1 VRRRSPETDAPW
13 QTTPTARDDGG
24 ARARQLAREPLCRAC
39 QVDGQVTAAREV
51 DHVVRIEEGGEAWGP
66 ANLQSLCKAHHSLKT
81 AQYDLKGKDWRQW
94 ETRGLY
100 S

>member
-1 VRRRSPETDAPW
+1 MHHGRLLLQHETMA
-13 QTTPTARDDGG
+13 

-39 QVDGQVTAAREV
+39 QVEGQVTAAREV